1 MDKQISRRGFLK
13 GAAISA
19 LGVGALALCGC
30 ETQQECPSTTG
41 KAIFKAGR
49 YTSTQSTGF
58 ATVDITCEFSETEL
72 TGVSY
77 EVVKTSSTDYF
88 QTFKAELEEY
98 CTRLSEAG
106 TSVGVDGVSGAS
118 LSSKAIKDGVSEC
131 TMMAL
136 GLEIPKA
143 ESETVARINE
153 QDDDFHQNSIT
164 DWSKTTLFSPWKFGN
179 RTFSHRMVKSAAFQL
194 AFMFNIKEEYIGY
207 YERMAKGGVEMI
219 WIEDFASMWEYNRS
233 PMRPEYDQIDVR
245 ALTDTLHKYGC
256 TIGWQYGTMGSAVGP
271 LEYTKPFIG
280 DYDTATVKGWIKTIG
295 DLAERLQK
303 DGFDAFE
310 LNMAANNLGQSFFSK
325 LRNNRTDEYGPQ
337 NMENRCR
344 FCVEAIQEIKNRCGK
359 DFLVQVLINGDEQDD
374 KTFDNTLLTTL
385 PETIE
390 IAKRLEAAGADSLHV
405 RICPQYAHLCQF
417 APDLYFVG
425 RGLEG
430 YTSINGNRMDF
441 SKHFDGRL
449 NATHHGYGIF
459 LDVAA
464 EIKKHVSIPVGT
476 PCNNDPAIAPDL
488 FENALKEGKVD
499 FLIMNR
505 SLCVDPEYVNKLRE
519 GRLDEIAPC
528 TKCLHCFYD
537 ADRKGQTIE
546 HCRVNAANWRAYHAS
561 MPEGYEPSPVTTP
574 KNIMVIGGGPAGMEA
589 ARIAAQRGH
598 KVTLYEKKESLGG
611 LLDFAEGIKG
621 KHENL
626 GRLREY
632 LIRQQEVKGVNVVT
646 GKEVTAEFVR
656 EKKPDAIIL
665 AVGGLRDKLSLSAT
679 SSTKIVALEDVLG
692 AEMGKHVTVYGSN
705 AQAVDTAIYLN
716 YKGHIV
722 TIVTPDTMADFE
734 KGHSVNVIGF
744 IKPAL
749 LANGVRI
756 IPEASIKS
764 IGNGSITIKNT
775 AGYDEDIICEAVV
788 EGMDMLPNKSLANEL
803 SDFTVVPVGDCDD
816 PFNISEAISS
826 GNIAA
831 RNI

>member
-1 MDKQISRRGFLK
+1 MSHNISRRGFLK
-13 GAAISA
+13 GAV
-19 LGVGALALCGC
+19 VGALGLGAVALSGC
-30 ETQQECPSTTG
+30 SASDGQSA
-41 KAIFKAGR
+41 KSIFKAGE

-58 ATVDITCEFSETEL
+58 AKVDIKCTFSATEL
-72 TGVSY
+72 TAVSY
-77 EVVKTSSTDYF
+77 EVTESSDSDFFSTFENELKDYCKNIEKTGNAID
-88 QTFKAELEEY
+88 
-98 CTRLSEAG
+98 
-106 TSVGVDGVSGAS
+106 VDGVAGAT
-118 LSSKAIKDGVSEC
+118 LSSNAVKNGVLDC
-131 TMMAL
+131 AAQAL
-136 GLEIPKA
+136 GIELDSKSA
-143 ESETVARINE
+143 VSTINA
-153 QDDDFHQNSIT
+153 QDDDFHQNSIK
-164 DWSKTTLFSPWKFGN
+164 DWSKSQIFSSWKLGN

-194 AFMFNIKEEYIGY
+194 AFMANITDEFVGY

-219 WIEDFASMWEYNRS
+219 WIEDFAGMWEFNYS
-233 PMRPEYDQIDVR
+233 PLRPNYEDVDVK
-245 ALTDTLHKYGC
+245 ALTSKLHEYGC
-256 TIGWQYGTMGSAVGP
+256 TIGWQWGTMGSEAGP
-271 LEYTKPFIG
+271 LEYTAPFIG
-280 DYDTATVKGWIKTIG
+280 KYPTSKVKEWIKTIG
-295 DLAERLQK
+295 DIAERLQK

-310 LNMAANNLGQSFFSK
+310 LNMAANNLGQSFFSRQ
-325 LRNNRTDEYGPQ
+325 RNDRTDEYGAQ
-337 NMENRCR
+337 NMDNRCR
-344 FCVEAIQEIKNRCGK
+344 FCVEAIQEIKSRCGK
-359 DFLVQVLINGDEQDD
+359 DFIVQVLINGDEQDD
-374 KTFDNTLLTTL
+374 KTFDNTGLTTL
-385 PETIE
+385 GETIE
-390 IAKRLEAAGADSLHV
+390 IAKRIEAAGADSLHV
-405 RICPQYAHLCQF
+405 RICPQYTHLCQF

-430 YTSINGNRMDF
+430 YCGIGGNRMDF

-476 PCNNDPAIAPDL
+476 PCNNDPAIAPDM
-488 FENALKEGKVD
+488 FENAIKEGKVD

-546 HCRVNAANWRAYHAS
+546 HCRVNAANWRAYHAT
-561 MPEGYEPSPVTTP
+561 MPEGFEPTPVKEV

-598 KVTLYEKKESLGG
+598 NVTLYEKEESLGG
-611 LLDFAEGIKG
+611 LLSFAEGVKG

-626 GRLREY
+626 GRLRDY
-632 LIRQQEVKGVNVVT
+632 LIRQQEVKGVKVVT
-646 GKEVTAEFVR
+646 GKEVDAAFVK
-656 EKKPDAIIL
+656 EQNPDAVIL
-665 AVGGLRDKLSLSAT
+665 AIGGLRDKLSFKET
-679 SSTKIVALEDVLG
+679 DKTKIVALEDVLG
-692 AEMGKHVTVYGSN
+692 ASMGHEVTVYGSN

-716 YKGHIV
+716 ATGHKV
-722 TIVTPDTMADFE
+722 TIVTPDKMADFE

-749 LANGVRI
+749 LANGVRVI
-756 IPEASIKS
+756 AESSIKS
-764 IGNGSITIKNT
+764 VNDGSITIDN
-775 AGYDEDIICEAVV
+775 AGYDEEIACDALV
-788 EGMDMLPNKSLANEL
+788 EGMDMLPNKSMMDEL
-803 SDFTVVPVGDCDD
+803 KDYTVIPVGDCDD